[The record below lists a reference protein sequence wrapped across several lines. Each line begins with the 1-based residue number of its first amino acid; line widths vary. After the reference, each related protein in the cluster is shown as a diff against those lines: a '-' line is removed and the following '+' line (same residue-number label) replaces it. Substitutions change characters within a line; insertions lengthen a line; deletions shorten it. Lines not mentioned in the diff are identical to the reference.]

1 MRPTW
6 KGFLKLSLVNIPI
19 RMYPA
24 ARSQALSFN
33 QIHKLCNSRIKYD
46 KRCPSCDRS
55 VSSDEILKGYQY
67 AKEQYIIMDEEDFT
81 KVTLESTQVDQHR
94 PIRRAGRN
102 RSALLPRLALHRSR
116 WTGRDRELRH
126 DSQGD
131 RGQEAHCP
139 RSRRDERK
147 GAGRRDPSS

>member
-81 KVTLESTQVDQHR
+81 KV
-94 PIRRAGRN
+94 G
-102 RSALLPRLALHRSR
+102 
-116 WTGRDRELRH
+116 LRGFVWVSP
-126 DSQGD
+126 DG
-131 RGQEAHCP
+131 
-139 RSRRDERK
+139 K
-147 GAGRRDPSS
+147 TV